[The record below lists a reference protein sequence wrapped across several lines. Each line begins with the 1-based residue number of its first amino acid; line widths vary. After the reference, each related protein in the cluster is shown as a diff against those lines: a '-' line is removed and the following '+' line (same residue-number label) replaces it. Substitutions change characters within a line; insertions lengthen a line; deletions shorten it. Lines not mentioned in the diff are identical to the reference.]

1 MSADFN
7 PLDTRGRAK
16 VLGIIQQLADFG
28 MSPEEIQNAFQSAQT
43 AGRGALQDYYNTAG
57 LAIGQQFQPTF
68 QGARDFLGANP
79 LLADSGYANRLNR
92 QILTALG
99 GRLTSDYGQAASNMA
114 GQNVDFYRNLFNQR
128 FNQRGQLA
136 GQAYQTLT
144 GLPKKPSTGS
154 QIAGFGGRVLGTGL
168 GLLAGGPAGAAIGSQ
183 LDGQLAGPRPG
194 AASTDF
200 YQINGGMTNP
210 YYDQFKSNPKYYN
223 WNPVP

>member
-16 VLGIIQQLADFG
+16 VLAIIQQLSDFG
-28 MSPEEIQNAFQSAQT
+28 LSPEEIQNAFQSTQN

-92 QILTALG
+92 QILTDLG
-99 GRLTSDYGQAASNMA
+99 GRLTSDYGQHAADMA

-136 GQAYQTLT
+136 GQAYQTIT
-144 GLPKKPSTGS
+144 GLPKKPTTGDRLA
-154 QIAGFGGRVLGTGL
+154 QFGGQLLGTG
-168 GLLAGGPAGAAIGSQ
+168 AGILMSRSPQQQTYSPPYGQGSVSYGNPRYNQ
-183 LDGQLAGPRPG
+183 YQPYPGQ
-194 AASTDF
+194 
-200 YQINGGMTNP
+200 Y
-210 YYDQFKSNPKYYN
+210 
-223 WNPVP
+223 